1 MARYSISFQTNYT
14 PTLIIIM
21 IARLTGHVTHK
32 LANGTVIINV
42 GGIGFGVRTNA
53 QTEINQEIAL
63 LIYEHIREDAYDL
76 FGFSSEADLLVF
88 KQLVSIS
95 GVGPKIAM
103 IILERGSASD
113 LKKVI
118 ETGNVDYFQ
127 TIHGIGKKMAQKIIL
142 ELQSKI
148 GQESDLGAL
157 LSESHQDLKAAL
169 ESLGYKAKE
178 FSHILRNLPP
188 ELKTTQKQLTW
199 VLQQIGK

>member
-1 MARYSISFQTNYT
+1 
-14 PTLIIIM
+14 M
-21 IARLTGHVTHK
+21 IAELSGHITHK
-32 LANGTVIINV
+32 LVNGTVIINV
-42 GGIGFGVRTNA
+42 GGVGFGVRTNA
-53 QTEINQEIAL
+53 KTEINQEIAL
-63 LIYEHIREDAYDL
+63 LIYEHIREDIYDL
-76 FGFSSEADLLVF
+76 YGFRSEVDLLLF

-103 IILERGSASD
+103 IILEKGSASD
-113 LKKVI
+113 LKKAI
-118 ETGNVDYFQ
+118 ETGDVDYFQ
-127 TIHGIGKKMAQKIIL
+127 TISGIGKKMAQKIIL

-169 ESLGYKAKE
+169 ESLGYKSKE
-178 FSHILRNLPP
+178 FSQILKNLPP